1 MGAMA
6 STGPT
11 VPDRAGRLAQPRRA
25 DFVART
31 VVAGMFAGFVGGAL
45 LGWSKMD
52 GSLETPVLFLVLGL
66 MAGAATGGALVA
78 AVELVHAWEAW
89 THRPDRVPPP
99 RAEVVDLAVVPL
111 PADEYGAPPP
121 GWYADPQG
129 GDAMRFWDGAAWTEH
144 VWRRR
149 AARAAR

>member
-1 MGAMA
+1 MA

-11 VPDRAGRLAQPRRA
+11 MRARAAHQRRA
-25 DFVART
+25 DFVAGT
-31 VVAGMFAGFVGGAL
+31 VVAGMFAGFVAGAL
-45 LGWSKMD
+45 LGWSEMD
-52 GSLETPVLFLVLGL
+52 GSLETPVLFIVVGL
-66 MAGAATGGALVA
+66 MAGAAAGGALVA

-99 RAEVVDLAVVPL
+99 RAEVVDLAAVPL
-111 PADEYGAPPP
+111 PVDAYGAPPP

-149 AARAAR
+149 EARAVR